1 VYPFRVSRKDQKTQ
15 LTQRVQDVCGISQGL
30 AEREVISLLRDNRDL
45 DRQTQLSANIDIK
58 KISGA
63 VANLPEPEQD
73 DDGEFDWSDDDT
85 IVCYEQPK
93 SKVYFNPHGQVV
105 IRQQVAGH
113 RDEDSFVFFNC
124 ENVPALIAALR
135 GCIQEDVESAPKDRT
150 AAERQGRHRQRDS
163 HGPCHGSYRDS
174 HGYVTRGPA

>member
-1 VYPFRVSRKDQKTQ
+1 LDVKHAAKHRVYPFRVSRKDQKTQ

-113 RDEDSFVFFNC
+113 R
-124 ENVPALIAALR
+124 ARIASSSSIA
-135 GCIQEDVESAPKDRT
+135 RT
-150 AAERQGRHRQRDS
+150 YQR
-163 HGPCHGSYRDS
+163 
-174 HGYVTRGPA
+174 